1 MIPLF
6 STIRIRNKQGR
17 AFQLWVPLFLLWL
30 LLLPCVVLLSPLI
43 FLVCLAGQVNLL
55 RAVSVVWQILA
66 GLTNTHIEVD
76 DPNNSVMIRVF

>member
-6 STIRIRNKQGR
+6 SIIRIRNKQGQ

-30 LLLPCVVLLSPLI
+30 LLLPFVVLLSPLI
-43 FLVCLAGQVNLL
+43 LLVCLVGRVNPF
-55 RAVSVVWQILA
+55 RAVSVVCQILA

-76 DPNNSVMIRVF
+76 DPDNSVMIRVF